1 MLQKGLTGTTPKGAW
16 GHADFDKDVDSLIQ
30 SAREDLFVSSNV
42 ESQEANVVTYRLRSD
57 DFCDADPIPSVPVGS
72 DAGPPGPPP
81 ETSGENF
88 YREHVPRLVVRRVAC
103 EAGDN
108 LHIDLTIDEDRKKI
122 ILVIGTTTSWQS
134 RST

>member
-1 MLQKGLTGTTPKGAW
+1 M
-16 GHADFDKDVDSLIQ
+16 
-30 SAREDLFVSSNV
+30 
-42 ESQEANVVTYRLRSD
+42 
-57 DFCDADPIPSVPVGS
+57 GS

-81 ETSGENF
+81 ETTCERF

-122 ILVIGTTTSWQS
+122 ILSDWYNDSLADGG
-134 RST
+134 